1 MPVLLV
7 PVPVSDKALL
17 WDSLQDYIEEMTQFQ
32 KIERVD
38 GSYQYPWLD
47 LYWTEQNRHPFWAYV
62 DGERA
67 AFALVTREQRT
78 EMSEFYT
85 FPRFRRGGI
94 GLNFARQILRRFPGP
109 WTLSEFRASTGAVA
123 FWKKVIADYPYTER
137 VYVGEQSG
145 KERLE
150 QTFEVPA

>member
-1 MPVLLV
+1 MAVLLV
-7 PVPVSDKALL
+7 PVPVSDKQLL
-17 WDSLQDYIEEMTQFQ
+17 WDVLQDYIEEMTQFQ

-38 GSYQYPWLD
+38 GSYQYPWFD

-85 FPRFRRGGI
+85 FPKFRRGGI
-94 GLNFARQILRRFPGP
+94 GLDFARQVLRRFPGR
-109 WTLSEFRASTGAVA
+109 WTLSEFRESAGAVA
-123 FWKKVIADYPYTER
+123 FWKKVIADYPHTER
-137 VYVGEQSG
+137 MYVGEASG

-150 QTFEVPA
+150 QKFEVPA